1 MYKEKKSTKLL
12 RMVLSIRND
21 LDQIE
26 HSETCKFLEVRRLEQ
41 LDQAFTASLFQT
53 LIDEV
58 IAWKTYQTV
67 TDFPPNYLKTFQKTE
82 RNF

>member
-1 MYKEKKSTKLL
+1 MYKEKQSTKLL

-41 LDQAFTASLFQT
+41 LDRAFTASLFQT

-58 IAWKTYQTV
+58 IV
-67 TDFPPNYLKTFQKTE
+67 
-82 RNF
+82 

>member
-26 HSETCKFLEVRRLEQ
+26 RSETCKFLEVRRLEQ
-41 LDQAFTASLFQT
+41 LDEAFTASLFQV
-53 LIDEV
+53 LVDEV
-58 IAWKTYQTV
+58 IV
-67 TDFPPNYLKTFQKTE
+67 
-82 RNF
+82 

>member
-1 MYKEKKSTKLL
+1 MYKEKESTKLL

-26 HSETCKFLEVRRLEQ
+26 HSETYKFLEVRRLEQ

-58 IAWKTYQTV
+58 IV
-67 TDFPPNYLKTFQKTE
+67 
-82 RNF
+82 

>member
-1 MYKEKKSTKLL
+1 MEKEKKMYKEKKSTKLL

-26 HSETCKFLEVRRLEQ
+26 RSETCKFLEVRRLEQ
-41 LDQAFTASLFQT
+41 LDEAFTASLFQV

-58 IAWKTYQTV
+58 IV
-67 TDFPPNYLKTFQKTE
+67 
-82 RNF
+82 

>member
-26 HSETCKFLEVRRLEQ
+26 HSETYKFLEVRRLEQ
-41 LDQAFTASLFQT
+41 LDQAFTASLFQI

-58 IAWKTYQTV
+58 IV
-67 TDFPPNYLKTFQKTE
+67 
-82 RNF
+82 

>member
-26 HSETCKFLEVRRLEQ
+26 RSETCKFLEVRRLEQ

-58 IAWKTYQTV
+58 IV
-67 TDFPPNYLKTFQKTE
+67 
-82 RNF
+82 

>member
-26 HSETCKFLEVRRLEQ
+26 HSEKCKFLEVRRLEQ

-58 IAWKTYQTV
+58 IV
-67 TDFPPNYLKTFQKTE
+67 
-82 RNF
+82 

>member
-1 MYKEKKSTKLL
+1 MEKEKTKMYKEKINKLL

-41 LDQAFTASLFQT
+41 LDEAFNK
-53 LIDEV
+53 LI
-58 IAWKTYQTV
+58 
-67 TDFPPNYLKTFQKTE
+67 PSSN
-82 RNF
+82 R

>member
-26 HSETCKFLEVRRLEQ
+26 YSETCKFLEVRRLEQ

-58 IAWKTYQTV
+58 IV
-67 TDFPPNYLKTFQKTE
+67 
-82 RNF
+82 

>member
-26 HSETCKFLEVRRLEQ
+26 HSETYKFLEVRRLEQ

-58 IAWKTYQTV
+58 IV
-67 TDFPPNYLKTFQKTE
+67 
-82 RNF
+82 

>member
-21 LDQIE
+21 LDKIE

-58 IAWKTYQTV
+58 IV
-67 TDFPPNYLKTFQKTE
+67 
-82 RNF
+82 

>member
-1 MYKEKKSTKLL
+1 MYNEKPSTKLL

-41 LDQAFTASLFQT
+41 LDKAFTASLFHT

-58 IAWKTYQTV
+58 V
-67 TDFPPNYLKTFQKTE
+67 
-82 RNF
+82 

>member
-1 MYKEKKSTKLL
+1 MYKEKESTKLL
-12 RMVLSIRND
+12 RIVLSIRND

-26 HSETCKFLEVRRLEQ
+26 HSETCKFFEVRRLEQ

-58 IAWKTYQTV
+58 IV
-67 TDFPPNYLKTFQKTE
+67 
-82 RNF
+82 

>member
-21 LDQIE
+21 LDQNE

-58 IAWKTYQTV
+58 IV
-67 TDFPPNYLKTFQKTE
+67 
-82 RNF
+82 